1 MKIDRRQALGLLG
14 AGVATPACATPPP
27 PPAYEGTAV
36 FNHGVAS
43 GDPTASGG
51 VFWTR
56 VTPVEPPDPSE
67 IPLQLIV
74 GEMNDDGSLG
84 RLILGSYLR
93 ASRERD
99 YTAKLEINSD
109 SARPLESGR
118 EYWFGFYVQG
128 TDLASPIGRFRTLP
142 AEDSTDGVVLAV
154 ASCSLHPGGYFNAY
168 EAIAGLERVDAVV
181 HLGDYI
187 YEYGAGE
194 RDYGMRTG
202 LELNRI
208 PDPAHEIVTLDD
220 YRRRHAQYKAD
231 PQTQAAH
238 ARAAWIMTFDD
249 HEVTND
255 PWEGGA
261 QNHNEGE
268 GDWASRKA
276 HALRAYLE
284 WNPIREPAPGQPLHD
299 AVRRSFRFGQTAA
312 LHMIETRLSA
322 RALQFEYEDITRPDG
337 TIDEDRLN
345 DPDRRLMGQDQLDW
359 LGQSMTNTAAWQVLG
374 NQVLMAKL
382 VVPDLV
388 TVVGE
393 AAIEAAMP
401 DLQGYQ
407 QRRLREMA
415 ALGAV
420 EAPLNLDAWDGY
432 PAERDRLYA
441 KARAAEARLI
451 VLSGDSHAAWASNL
465 HDGQGRVGVEF
476 GATAVSSP
484 QPSYSRA
491 LPGAPMAEML
501 VAASPDLEW
510 CEFEPRG
517 FFVLSLTP
525 DRAECRMMGVS
536 TIMEPRFAVE
546 ERAAFSVTATTVG
559 AGPLDRL

>member
-1 MKIDRRQALGLLG
+1 MRIDRRQALGLLG
-14 AGVATPACATPPP
+14 AGVATPACAAVEPLT
-27 PPAYEGTAV
+27 GTDSV
-36 FNHGVAS
+36 FRHGVAS
-43 GDPTASGG
+43 GDPGRDSI
-51 VFWTR
+51 VLWTR
-56 VTPVEPPDPSE
+56 LTFENPGPPHLRHVWLNYEVAENPSFEHTIQQGLGMCLLQADWTFKAVVSGLTP
-67 IPLQLIV
+67 
-74 GEMNDDGSLG
+74 
-84 RLILGSYLR
+84 
-93 ASRERD
+93 
-99 YTAKLEINSD
+99 
-109 SARPLESGR
+109 GR
-118 EYWFGFYVQG
+118 EYWYRFSIPGGVP
-128 TDLASPIGRFRTLP
+128 SPVGRFRTLP
-142 AEDSTDGVVLAV
+142 VEDSTDEVVLAV

-168 EAIAGLERVDAVV
+168 EAIAGLERVDAVL

-220 YRRRHAQYKAD
+220 YRRRHAQYKSD
-231 PQTQAAH
+231 PQAQAAH

-276 HALRAYLE
+276 NALRAYLE
-284 WNPIREPAPGQPLHD
+284 WNPIREPAPGQPLHE

-337 TIDEDRLN
+337 TLDRDRLN

-359 LGQSMTNTAAWQVLG
+359 LGQSMTNAAAWQVLG

-465 HDGQGRVGVEF
+465 HDAEGRVGVEF
-476 GATAVSSP
+476 CATAVSSP

-501 VAASPDLEW
+501 VAASDDLEW

-525 DRAECRMMGVS
+525 ERVECRMMGLS
-536 TIMEPRFAVE
+536 TIMEPRFTVE
-546 ERAAFSVTATTVG
+546 ERAGFSVTAATVG

>member
-1 MKIDRRQALGLLG
+1 
-14 AGVATPACATPPP
+14 
-27 PPAYEGTAV
+27 
-36 FNHGVAS
+36 
-43 GDPTASGG
+43 
-51 VFWTR
+51 
-56 VTPVEPPDPSE
+56 
-67 IPLQLIV
+67 
-74 GEMNDDGSLG
+74 
-84 RLILGSYLR
+84 
-93 ASRERD
+93 
-99 YTAKLEINSD
+99 
-109 SARPLESGR
+109 
-118 EYWFGFYVQG
+118 
-128 TDLASPIGRFRTLP
+128 
-142 AEDSTDGVVLAV
+142 
-154 ASCSLHPGGYFNAY
+154 
-168 EAIAGLERVDAVV
+168 
-181 HLGDYI
+181 
-187 YEYGAGE
+187 
-194 RDYGMRTG
+194 MRTG

-359 LGQSMTNTAAWQVLG
+359 LGRSMTNAAAWQVLG
-374 NQVLMAKL
+374 NQVLMEKL

-415 ALGAV
+415 ALGAA

-491 LPGAPMAEML
+491 LPGAQMAEML